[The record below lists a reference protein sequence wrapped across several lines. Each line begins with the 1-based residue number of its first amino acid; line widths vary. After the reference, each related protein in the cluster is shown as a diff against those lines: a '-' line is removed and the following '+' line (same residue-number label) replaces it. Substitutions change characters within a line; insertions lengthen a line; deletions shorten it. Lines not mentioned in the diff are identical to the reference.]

1 MPNAGENI
9 SEIVARLKRDL
20 LPTMINGVMYWPICD
35 FITFRFI
42 PVQLQVR
49 TLHFHLPFSLHV
61 FLEKMGWEFFALFYF
76 LSWGLLGWGF
86 DISVGSVEYFTLL
99 KESPR

>member
-9 SEIVARLKRDL
+9 TEIAARLKRDL
-20 LPTMINGVMYWPICD
+20 LPTMINGAMYWPICD

-49 TLHFHLPFSLHV
+49 TLHFLYLFPCV
-61 FLEKMGWEFFALFYF
+61 FL
-76 LSWGLLGWGF
+76 
-86 DISVGSVEYFTLL
+86 
-99 KESPR
+99 